1 MNIGSDIDS
10 DIDMINDIRAP
21 KERRFRERVDFME
34 ILDDHEFISRFRV
47 SKISFIELLNA
58 RDTGISVGD

>member
-1 MNIGSDIDS
+1 MNKGSDIDS

-34 ILDDHEFISRFRV
+34 TLDDLEFIQ
-47 SKISFIELLNA
+47 
-58 RDTGISVGD
+58 